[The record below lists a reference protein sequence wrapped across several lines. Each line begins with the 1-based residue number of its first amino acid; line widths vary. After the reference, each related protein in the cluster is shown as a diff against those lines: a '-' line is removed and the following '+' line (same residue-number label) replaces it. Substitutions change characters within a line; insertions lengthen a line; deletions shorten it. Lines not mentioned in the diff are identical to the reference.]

1 MSFISYAQ
9 NFEDV
14 MLWRALKHVQNGFYI
29 DVGAEHPVN
38 DSVSQAF
45 YERGWRG
52 IHIEPVFE
60 YAALLRKERP
70 DETVLQIALT
80 DTDAGTL
87 TLNVISDSGLSTAV
101 YAYAQQHKLE
111 LGYTSEQVQV
121 PAMTLKTALQSLE
134 FKDVHWLKIDVEGF
148 EEKVIKGWDS
158 QILRPWIM
166 VIEATTP
173 NKPELDYAKWDPVLI
188 AADYLFVYFDGLNR
202 FYVAK
207 EHAELIDAFSAPPN
221 VFDEIQRAGFVGLES
236 QYEATKH
243 KLDKLDHSFQ
253 QERQALLLSTK
264 QLLTLEEKY
273 ASLQTDYAAEKT
285 KIDELNHLSLE
296 QQQKLLTSTRQLLTL
311 EEKYTSLQTDY
322 TAAKTKI
329 DELNHSSHHWWTVAD
344 GLNRELQ
351 SVYASKSWKIT
362 RPLRQARLVS
372 QWVASL
378 PRRGAHCS
386 IRRIKSL
393 AKPMVIWAMKRALAN
408 AGLKRRALVIL
419 TKYPQ
424 IKRRLHQL
432 ALRSSLLINREVT
445 SPIASLPPTS
455 EALDMPEL
463 IKNFSPR
470 VVGIYASLQKTIN
483 ARKC

>member
-1 MSFISYAQ
+1 
-9 NFEDV
+9 
-14 MLWRALKHVQNGFYI
+14 
-29 DVGAEHPVN
+29 
-38 DSVSQAF
+38 
-45 YERGWRG
+45 
-52 IHIEPVFE
+52 
-60 YAALLRKERP
+60 
-70 DETVLQIALT
+70 
-80 DTDAGTL
+80 
-87 TLNVISDSGLSTAV
+87 
-101 YAYAQQHKLE
+101 
-111 LGYTSEQVQV
+111 
-121 PAMTLKTALQSLE
+121 
-134 FKDVHWLKIDVEGF
+134 
-148 EEKVIKGWDS
+148 
-158 QILRPWIM
+158 
-166 VIEATTP
+166 
-173 NKPELDYAKWDPVLI
+173 
-188 AADYLFVYFDGLNR
+188 
-202 FYVAK
+202 
-207 EHAELIDAFSAPPN
+207 
-221 VFDEIQRAGFVGLES
+221 
-236 QYEATKH
+236 
-243 KLDKLDHSFQ
+243 
-253 QERQALLLSTK
+253 
-264 QLLTLEEKY
+264 
-273 ASLQTDYAAEKT
+273 
-285 KIDELNHLSLE
+285 
-296 QQQKLLTSTRQLLTL
+296 
-311 EEKYTSLQTDY
+311 
-322 TAAKTKI
+322 
-329 DELNHSSHHWWTVAD
+329 VAD